1 MEYKELLNM
10 LQAKK
15 EELKQSS
22 ALIDNMIAMI
32 PVMKNVEY
40 STDGSVKVVDAP
52 PPEIKLDTENVEA
65 GECYN
70 CKAPID
76 KLKAQMIDVRD
87 YTNKTKSGPVFL
99 CNKHKVKYDMLCI
112 RKEGNTYMI
121 YEGGKNI
128 ESDENGKKIK

>member
-32 PVMKNVEY
+32 PSEGGSMVE
-40 STDGSVKVVDAP
+40 TTP
-52 PPEIKLDTENVEA
+52 PPDPTNIEA
-65 GECYN
+65 GECFE

-76 KLKAQMIDVRD
+76 KLKSQMIDVRD
-87 YTNKTKSGPVFL
+87 NVGKRSGPAFL
-99 CNKHKVKYDMLCI
+99 CNKHKKPYDILSI
-112 RKEGNTYMI
+112 DKGGDTYFIIEDGVNFKSDVNGN
-121 YEGGKNI
+121 
-128 ESDENGKKIK
+128 KIK

>member
-32 PVMKNVEY
+32 PSE
-40 STDGSVKVVDAP
+40 GGKVIEAP
-52 PPEIKLDTENVEA
+52 TINIEA
-65 GECYN
+65 GECFE

-76 KLKAQMIDVRD
+76 KLKSQMIDVRD
-87 YTNKTKSGPVFL
+87 NVGKRSGPAFL
-99 CNKHKVKYDMLCI
+99 CNKHKKPYDILSI
-112 RKEGNTYMI
+112 DKGGDTYFIIEDGVNFKSDVNGN
-121 YEGGKNI
+121 
-128 ESDENGKKIK
+128 KIK

>member
-22 ALIDNMIAMI
+22 VLIDNMIAMI
-32 PVMKNVEY
+32 PD
-40 STDGSVKVVDAP
+40 SGGKVVEAP
-52 PPEIKLDTENVEA
+52 PPESKPDTENVEA
-65 GECYN
+65 GECYK

-76 KLKAQMIDVRD
+76 KLKSKMIDVRD
-87 YTNKTKSGPVFL
+87 HTNKTKSGPVFF